1 MNSFLIA
8 LQFITTLPIK
18 ANLNYSEKNI
28 ASSMVYYP
36 LVGTIIG
43 FILVVFN
50 LLLSKIIPDLLVNII
65 LLIIWIS
72 LSGGIHL
79 DGLADSFDG
88 LFGGKDKK
96 KILEIM
102 RDSSIG
108 VYGVLALFLILLLK
122 YVLLIELPIQDK
134 NMILMIAPTLS
145 RLSMVLAVYY
155 FPYARKEGFGKT
167 YKLYL
172 KRNHVILAFVW
183 TVIISITLLFW
194 QGIVLI
200 ITGLLFS
207 FVISKFI
214 TNKIDGLTGDNYGAI
229 NEIVEVLT
237 LLIAILLL

>member
-50 LLLSKIIPDLLVNII
+50 LLLSKIIPDLLINII